1 MRHLKIFFR
10 PVMSNLIALFLFL
23 VLWCILSLF
32 FESYVIPSP
41 LLVMENIGEL
51 CDRAFLENLRIS
63 MGRILA
69 GFTISFGLGT
79 GIGVLSYS
87 LKITTTVETLLVLF
101 QVIPGL
107 ILGVVFL
114 LIFGVGSSA
123 PVCLIITLSTPLIAI
138 NTANTL
144 LKKNSFL
151 EGVIRSFNGGFRDIV
166 LDLYLPALIPTM
178 KTNITMGLVMALKIV
193 LLGEFIASEN
203 GIGYLINVS
212 KIYFNMEA
220 VFFYLLVIL
229 LLIVGFQIVV
239 NSLFIIFFEKYLYP
253 D

>member
-1 MRHLKIFFR
+1 
-10 PVMSNLIALFLFL
+10 
-23 VLWCILSLF
+23 
-32 FESYVIPSP
+32 
-41 LLVMENIGEL
+41 
-51 CDRAFLENLRIS
+51 